1 MIFSSLMLMLELLL
15 KVPPRMHGMCTAND
29 GEHGVDELQ
38 VSMSFNDICH
48 WFQTSLLTAL

>member
-1 MIFSSLMLMLELLL
+1 MLELLL